1 MGHADKWHPEFSTAI
16 GISYALMC
24 LKHLCEAQEIL
35 VSVLILQQSHSVSVT
50 STVPMELS
58 EPIDYEDFVK
68 KNQSLL
74 EGSPQKDLLL
84 FPEDDVTVTTLPRK
98 LRTVDVPVP
107 GAAK

>member
-1 MGHADKWHPEFSTAI
+1 M
-16 GISYALMC
+16 
-24 LKHLCEAQEIL
+24 
-35 VSVLILQQSHSVSVT
+35 SVT
-50 STVPMELS
+50 STVPLELS

-68 KNQSLL
+68 KNLSLL
-74 EGSPQKDLLL
+74 EGSTQKDLLL